1 MTYDAIGVIEAR
13 YFATAL
19 EMTDAMSKA
28 AQVEWLASEKAL
40 GGRLVTIIIGG
51 DVANVKAAVE
61 AAKAVCAG
69 KAVNPLAHAAVILKP
84 HAEIMKFV
92 MSAKAGKEECAGSAG
107 AAVAAAWDA
116 AKAAAETALDAG
128 KASSSEQAVSEPK
141 AKPDPAADA
150 EARPAAR
157 AGTKTPSTR
166 KASRPAAV
174 EKNKMKEEQRDEPS
188 IGDCGDERLDGGD

>member
-61 AAKAVCAG
+61 AA
-69 KAVNPLAHAAVILKP
+69 NPLAHAAVILKP

-92 MSAKAGKEECAGSAG
+92 MPAQAGEEKRAGSG
-107 AAVAAAWDA
+107 AVAAAAAWDESKA
-116 AKAAAETALDAG
+116 SAAAA
-128 KASSSEQAVSEPK
+128 
-141 AKPDPAADA
+141 
-150 EARPAAR
+150 
-157 AGTKTPSTR
+157 
-166 KASRPAAV
+166 
-174 EKNKMKEEQRDEPS
+174 EKNKMKEEQGDEPS

>member
-1 MTYDAIGVIEAR
+1 MTYDAVGVIEAR

-69 KAVNPLAHAAVILKP
+69 KAANPIAHAAVILKP
-84 HAEIMKFV
+84 HDEIMKFV
-92 MSAKAGKEECAGSAG
+92 MPAQAGEEERAGSG
-107 AAVAAAWDA
+107 SAAVAAARDEDKEAVA
-116 AKAAAETALDAG
+116 AVFDAG
-128 KASSSEQAVSEPK
+128 KAAASEPAVSEAK
-141 AKPDPAADA
+141 ANTDPAADV
-150 EARPAAR
+150 ETSPAAR
-157 AGTKTPSTR
+157 AGTKPPSTR
-166 KASRPAAV
+166 KAARLATA
-174 EKNKMKEEQRDEPS
+174 EKNKMKEEQGDEPS

>member
-40 GGRLVTIIIGG
+40 GGRLVTIVIGG

-69 KAVNPLAHAAVILKP
+69 KAANPLAHAAVILKP

-92 MSAKAGKEECAGSAG
+92 MPAQAGEEGRAGSG
-107 AAVAAAWDA
+107 AAAAAAAWDEAKASA
-116 AKAAAETALDAG
+116 AAVLDEGKTSAVAVLDEGKAAA
-128 KASSSEQAVSEPK
+128 SEPAVSEAK
-141 AKPDPAADA
+141 ANTGPAADA
-150 EARPAAR
+150 ETRPAAR
-157 AGTKTPSTR
+157 AGTKPPSTR
-166 KASRPAAV
+166 KATRLATA
-174 EKNKMKEEQRDEPS
+174 EKNKMKEEQ
-188 IGDCGDERLDGGD
+188 

>member
-84 HAEIMKFV
+84 HAEIMKFI
-92 MSAKAGKEECAGSAG
+92 MPRQAGEEERPGAAGSG
-107 AAVAAAWDA
+107 AAGAWDA
-116 AKAAAETALDAG
+116 GKAAAETALDAG
-128 KASSSEQAVSEPK
+128 KASSSDPAVSEAK
-141 AKPDPAADA
+141 ANTGQAADA
-150 EARPAAR
+150 DAETGAP

-166 KASRPAAV
+166 KSSRPAAA
-174 EKNKMKEEQRDEPS
+174 EKNKMKEEQ
-188 IGDCGDERLDGGD
+188 

>member
-40 GGRLVTIIIGG
+40 GGRLVTIVIGG

-69 KAVNPLAHAAVILKP
+69 KADNPLAHAAVILKP

-92 MSAKAGKEECAGSAG
+92 MPAQAGEEGRAGSG
-107 AAVAAAWDA
+107 AAAAAGDEAKTSA
-116 AKAAAETALDAG
+116 ATA
-128 KASSSEQAVSEPK
+128 
-141 AKPDPAADA
+141 
-150 EARPAAR
+150 
-157 AGTKTPSTR
+157 
-166 KASRPAAV
+166 
-174 EKNKMKEEQRDEPS
+174 EKNKMKEEKGDEPS
-188 IGDCGDERLDGGD
+188 IGDCGDKRLDGGD